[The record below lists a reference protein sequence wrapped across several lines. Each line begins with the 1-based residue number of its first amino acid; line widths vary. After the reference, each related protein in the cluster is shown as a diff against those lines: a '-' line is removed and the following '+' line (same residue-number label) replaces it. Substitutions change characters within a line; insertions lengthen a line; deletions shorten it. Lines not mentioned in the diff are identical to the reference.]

1 MDSTPEST
9 LFFKHINLILEEVYC
24 YLFGIGNQI
33 ATYYRQEVCKY
44 TKIVRNMK
52 FAIENYYCY
61 PAKIDINGQHNTQ
74 ITTLSPLYLVGEALI
89 HLC

>member
-1 MDSTPEST
+1 
-9 LFFKHINLILEEVYC
+9 
-24 YLFGIGNQI
+24 
-33 ATYYRQEVCKY
+33 
-44 TKIVRNMK
+44 MK

>member
-1 MDSTPEST
+1 
-9 LFFKHINLILEEVYC
+9 
-24 YLFGIGNQI
+24 
-33 ATYYRQEVCKY
+33 
-44 TKIVRNMK
+44 MK

-61 PAKIDINGQHNTQ
+61 PAKIDITGQHNTQ